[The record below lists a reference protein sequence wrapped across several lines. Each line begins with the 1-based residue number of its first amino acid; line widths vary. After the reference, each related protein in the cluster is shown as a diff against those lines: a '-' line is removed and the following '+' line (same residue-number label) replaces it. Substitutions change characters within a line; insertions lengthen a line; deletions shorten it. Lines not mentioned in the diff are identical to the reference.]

1 MQKQLVEEQE
11 ISRALQNNQNS
22 WHIKYKQLEQQYENY
37 KIVKETELD
46 GVKEQLRDIMFYMHA
61 QSKIAES
68 DLKDEIVG
76 GTVVVPEADTP
87 STSAAKGNRRKKK
100 H

>member
-1 MQKQLVEEQE
+1 MAEEQE

-22 WHIKYKQLEQQYENY
+22 WHSKYKQLEQQYKEY
-37 KIVKETELD
+37 KDNKEQELNSI
-46 GVKEQLRDIMFYMHA
+46 KEQLHDIMFYMHA

-68 DLKDEIVG
+68 DLKDEIAG
-76 GTVVVPEADTP
+76 GTVVVPETEAP
-87 STSAAKGNRRKKK
+87 STSSTTKGNRRKKK